1 VVDSA
6 AWLSGS
12 CLLLIGDLGR
22 APGEPRVSLDS
33 DRGSIQLKSLRFPV
47 SRTSPAGEDG
57 EEGGIIVVFPEG
69 APIGEGDAVLT
80 VGTGDEAIR
89 LLQRDLEQ
97 VTSDLQALLRRAL
110 APLDAD
116 ARTEVIALFASM
128 LSVVPEPDR
137 RELSNRLFGV
147 REALR
152 ERLPRP
158 VLSSSTARGAHVD
171 QLLAVDERSFHVE
184 GWVHHEAVPVVR
196 LTAVSPEGS
205 RVELI
210 DRLFR
215 YPRPDVARFL
225 SSNLASSDE
234 PGFVCFFE
242 LDGPSLRPEGWIFEI
257 ESEDGLAQE
266 VPASLLATGA
276 LDTRDAILGGPYIDK
291 TPSEELMSDHIVPAV
306 GRIQDRLHSGAKI
319 ESVTQVGTPP
329 PSPDISIVVPLEG
342 ALGLLEVQLSQF
354 AGDPELLEETD
365 LIYVVSAPE
374 AEEALQYAA
383 DIFPIYQVPSRVAVT
398 KPNLGLAGAARA
410 GHEVA
415 RGRLL
420 ILMEPDVVPS
430 GPGWP
435 GRLRSFYDA
444 TPSIGAL
451 GPKLLFEDDSIQHA
465 GQYFYRRPGS
475 PLWRQGVHFKGL
487 HRRLPAA
494 NRACPVAA
502 VSPAC
507 MMVDRGLFERAGGLP
522 PIYVGDEYE
531 VLDLCLQLAGG
542 GLENWYLPDVELY
555 HAEPR
560 LDEANGAM
568 ASERYDEWLYDHR
581 WSERIASLTD
591 DVRPAEG
598 VAES

>member
-1 VVDSA
+1 
-6 AWLSGS
+6 
-12 CLLLIGDLGR
+12 
-22 APGEPRVSLDS
+22 
-33 DRGSIQLKSLRFPV
+33 
-47 SRTSPAGEDG
+47 
-57 EEGGIIVVFPEG
+57 
-69 APIGEGDAVLT
+69 
-80 VGTGDEAIR
+80 
-89 LLQRDLEQ
+89 
-97 VTSDLQALLRRAL
+97 
-110 APLDAD
+110 
-116 ARTEVIALFASM
+116 
-128 LSVVPEPDR
+128 
-137 RELSNRLFGV
+137 
-147 REALR
+147 
-152 ERLPRP
+152 
-158 VLSSSTARGAHVD
+158 
-171 QLLAVDERSFHVE
+171 
-184 GWVHHEAVPVVR
+184 
-196 LTAVSPEGS
+196 
-205 RVELI
+205 
-210 DRLFR
+210 
-215 YPRPDVARFL
+215 
-225 SSNLASSDE
+225 
-234 PGFVCFFE
+234 
-242 LDGPSLRPEGWIFEI
+242 
-257 ESEDGLAQE
+257 
-266 VPASLLATGA
+266 
-276 LDTRDAILGGPYIDK
+276 
-291 TPSEELMSDHIVPAV
+291 
-306 GRIQDRLHSGAKI
+306 
-319 ESVTQVGTPP
+319 
-329 PSPDISIVVPLEG
+329 LEG

-354 AGDPELLEETD
+354 AGDPELLEEAD

-374 AEEALQYAA
+374 AEEALQHAA

-430 GPGWP
+430 GPGWAS
-435 GRLRSFYDA
+435 RLRSFYDE

-475 PLWRQGVHFKGL
+475 PLWTQGVHFKGL

-502 VSPAC
+502 VSAAC

-531 VLDLCLQLAGG
+531 VSDLCLQLAGE

-568 ASERYDEWLYDHR
+568 ASERYDKWLYDHR
-581 WSERIASLTD
+581 WSERIASLTE